1 MQNFEDP
8 SLIAAIEAASA
19 DGITIPKQID
29 ARRTVLTEVF
39 FDSNPRWFQP
49 FAVMLAI
56 AAGVA
61 SIGLS
66 QNSAATVIG
75 AMIIAP
81 LGSPI
86 VSLGGAIALGWTREI
101 LRMLGFIVLGALA
114 VVAVGYVIGLFLPTA
129 MPTDQLLARTDP
141 DLRDLGVAIL
151 AGAAGAYARTRKE
164 LSSVLVGV
172 AIAVALVPPLCAV
185 GLLLEDGRPL
195 LAQGALLLFAANLV
209 GITLAVS
216 VVMLVVGYAPRP
228 RMPRSR
234 LGQVLAIVLIVGTI
248 VVATPLYESY
258 VLLSSRAVRLATVNR
273 AVVSVLGPGTGVVVQ
288 GVYLTGDGVEVDI
301 AKGGSQFD
309 VAGLTQRLMMAL
321 GSDTPVTVK
330 TQ

>member
-1 MQNFEDP
+1 
-8 SLIAAIEAASA
+8 
-19 DGITIPKQID
+19 
-29 ARRTVLTEVF
+29 
-39 FDSNPRWFQP
+39 
-49 FAVMLAI
+49 
-56 AAGVA
+56 
-61 SIGLS
+61 
-66 QNSAATVIG
+66 
-75 AMIIAP
+75 MIIAP

-114 VVAVGYVIGLFLPTA
+114 VIAVGYVIGLFLPTA

-273 AVVSVLGPGTGVVVQ
+273 AVVSVLGPGSSVVVQ

-301 AKGGSQFD
+301 AKGGAQFD
-309 VAGLTQRLMMAL
+309 AAGLTQRLMMAL